1 MKIKVKA
8 FDIIIILAVAGLTFF
23 ATYVAY
29 MRPHGKDQV
38 LIQGQGGE
46 WVYPIE
52 ADATVVVTG
61 PLGDTTVRIQGNSAW
76 VESSPCDN
84 HTCIAV
90 GSISKQ
96 GEWAA
101 CLPNN
106 VFIVVN
112 GIEDD
117 IDGISW

>member
-8 FDIIIILAVAGLTFF
+8 FDIIIIIAVAGLTFF

-52 ADATVVVTG
+52 ADTTVVVTG
-61 PLGDTTVRIQGNSAW
+61 PLGDTKVRIQGNSAW

-90 GSISKQ
+90 GSISRQ